1 MYSKSIF
8 ERSFENKVI
17 DCVRRQISNPVQYV
31 LQTMRNS
38 LSVSKCYSN
47 ISVPL
52 TVIKGLKTKNRFTK
66 QNFLREKLVRKG
78 IPCWND
84 F

>member
-8 ERSFENKVI
+8 ECSSENKVI

-52 TVIKGLKTKNRFTK
+52 TVIKGLKTKNRFSK
-66 QNFLREKLVRKG
+66 AKLSSRKAG
-78 IPCWND
+78 SKRSSMLK
-84 F
+84 

>member
-8 ERSFENKVI
+8 ECSSENKVI
-17 DCVRRQISNPVQYV
+17 DCIRRQISNPVQYV
-31 LQTMRNS
+31 LHTMRNS

-52 TVIKGLKTKNRFTK
+52 TVIKGLKTKNRFSK
-66 QNFLREKLVRKG
+66 QKFPREKLVRKG
-78 IPCWND
+78 VPC
-84 F
+84 